1 MNNYTDK
8 NYIALFEASVKNNW
22 TKQALSDYKGDTYT
36 YESLARE
43 IEKLHILFQKIGIVP
58 GDKIAICSRNRATWA
73 IAFLATATYGAV
85 AVPILHEFKAEQIHN
100 IVNHSEAKLLFVGD
114 KIWDAINPDAI
125 LNVKNIISLVD
136 FKPLRAENEHIS
148 EVYNEVDRLFAEKY
162 PNFSPAD
169 IHYYPFSSDG
179 EDLLIINYTSG
190 STGKSKGVM
199 IPNRAIWS
207 NVQFVI
213 DQVGKIIAPGSVV
226 SLLPMAHMYGLA
238 FEVLSEMALGMHTYF
253 LTRNPSPSIIF
264 HAFAEIRPTFM
275 VSVPLII
282 EKVMQKTVLPKLQ
295 GMKMKIL
302 LKLPVISGRVKD
314 KINSRIEA
322 AFGGRFFEVIIG
334 GAAFNR
340 DVETILH
347 NIKFKYTVGYGAT
360 ECAPLITYAH
370 YYETKLASSGKVVA
384 RMQLRIDS
392 PDPHNIVG
400 EILCKGD
407 NVMLGYFKNEEE
419 TAKALDSEGWYHTGD
434 LGTIDEDGYLFI
446 SGRCKNMLLSAN
458 GQNIYPEEIEDR
470 LNSVPLIAESI
481 VIQSKKDG
489 RLCGLLYLDPDEVT
503 ALGLNKSE
511 LSEELEKIRKD
522 INQELPV
529 YEQVATFKVYDQE
542 FEKTPKH
549 SIKRFLYFNEDI

>member
-1 MNNYTDK
+1 MSKYTNK
-8 NYIALFEASVKNNW
+8 NYVALFEASVKKNW
-22 TKQALSDYKGDTYT
+22 ENEALSDYKGETYT
-36 YESLARE
+36 YGALARE
-43 IEKLHILFQKIGIVP
+43 IGKLHILFQEIGIAP

-73 IAFLATATYGAV
+73 IAFMSIVTYGAV
-85 AVPILHEFKAEQIHN
+85 AVPILHEFKSEQIHN
-100 IVNHSEAKLLFVGD
+100 IVNHSEARLLFIGD
-114 KIWDAINPDAI
+114 KAWSAINPDAI
-125 LNVKNIISLVD
+125 ANVKTIISLFG
-136 FKPLRAENEHIS
+136 FKPLRVEDQHI
-148 EVYNEVDRLFAEKY
+148 NEVCDKLDALFDVRY
-162 PNFSPAD
+162 PAFSPAD
-169 IHYYPFSSDG
+169 IHYHPFRADG
-179 EDLLIINYTSG
+179 EDLIILNYTSG

-213 DQVGKIIAPGSVV
+213 DEVGAIITPGSVV

-238 FEVLSEMALGMHTYF
+238 FEVLAELALGMHTYF

-264 HAFAEIRPTFM
+264 HAFAEVKPTFM
-275 VSVPLII
+275 VAVPLII

-295 GMKMKIL
+295 DMKMKIL
-302 LKLPVISGRVKD
+302 LKLPVISGKVKD
-314 KINSRIEA
+314 RISSRIEA

-347 NIKFKYTVGYGAT
+347 NIKFRYTVGYGAT

-370 YYETKLASSGKVVA
+370 YYETKLASSGKAVA
-384 RMQLRIDS
+384 RMQVRIDS
-392 PDPHNIVG
+392 PDPHHIVG

-419 TAKALDSEGWYHTGD
+419 TAKVIDKDGWYHTGD
-434 LGTIDEDGYLFI
+434 LGIIDEDGYLFI
-446 SGRCKNMLLSAN
+446 SGRSKNMLLSAN

-481 VIQSKKDG
+481 VIQSKKDN
-489 RLCGLLYLDPDEVT
+489 RLCALLYLDQDEVT
-503 ALGLNKSE
+503 ASGLDQTRLQEK
-511 LSEELEKIRKD
+511 LENIRKE
-522 INQELPV
+522 INHDLPA
-529 YEQVATFKVYDQE
+529 YEQIATFKLYDHE

-549 SIKRFLYFNEDI
+549 SIKRFLYFDEDV